1 MDETAM
7 QVLETNVQAF
17 NQYSNQVLR
26 DSEID
31 LTFTSVHIAIDES
44 YDESSSPST
53 YNSLMDLTNTGDG
66 LMENA
71 HALRDEY
78 GADLI
83 VGIIYYPWGSAG
95 IAWVPATQPYRRLG
109 VSISGGSYPFV
120 SVLCIVLDINFIFN
134 FSGTDFV
141 YILNYIF
148 VSI

>member
-1 MDETAM
+1 M
-7 QVLETNVQAF
+7 
-17 NQYSNQVLR
+17 
-26 DSEID
+26 
-31 LTFTSVHIAIDES
+31 HIAIDDS
-44 YDESSSPST
+44 YDKSSNPST
-53 YNSLMDLTNTGDG
+53 YDSLMDLTNTGDG